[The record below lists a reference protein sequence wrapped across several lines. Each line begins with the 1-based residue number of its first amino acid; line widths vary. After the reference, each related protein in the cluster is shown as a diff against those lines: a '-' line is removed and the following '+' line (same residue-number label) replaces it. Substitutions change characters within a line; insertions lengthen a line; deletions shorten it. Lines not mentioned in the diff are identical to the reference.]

1 MRVSM
6 FVNTEGTRLPGCF
19 SPGSLHF
26 EACLP
31 RCRQVVSSKEH
42 DLCNVKATLWSNLAV
57 CYF

>member
-1 MRVSM
+1 MEVSM

-31 RCRQVVSSKEH
+31 RCRQVVPGKEH
-42 DLCNVKATLWSNLAV
+42 DLCNVKATL
-57 CYF
+57 